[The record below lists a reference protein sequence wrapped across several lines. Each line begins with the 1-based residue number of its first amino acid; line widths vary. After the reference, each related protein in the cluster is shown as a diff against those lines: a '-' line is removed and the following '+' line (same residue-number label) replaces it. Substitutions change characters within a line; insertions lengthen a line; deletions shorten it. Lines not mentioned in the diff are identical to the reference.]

1 VRKTPVRPHLRRIL
15 VAGFAALVLSVGLLE
30 YPAHSPGS
38 SAASQPSSKVAVV
51 PGFAPQPYSGN
62 AGVPPLP
69 VSAPQL
75 SKYHFVQLPAGSVT
89 SAALSGYDTV
99 LLYGIRWSDISSGG
113 QAAINTFAATHKVV
127 IWDSDAT
134 GAQAYS
140 TFIHPFSTLS
150 SGQSFKGKP
159 NDSVVSFPTG
169 VDFLA
174 SDNPASPYYLDPN
187 ELIDP
192 ADRDEINDMNA
203 MTTGTKD
210 WVPAL
215 IAANTTIPNGGWP
228 LAWSYGVIGNHTGM
242 TIYSGI
248 DADAFA
254 AKEQPN
260 NAVKELALDLAA
272 PFRSTPDSSCSS
284 NCGLPSSGGSN
295 PFAACSFAKRVP
307 GRWVHGRVTVVLKTS
322 VAAGITGQI
331 VERSGR
337 VVASGTE
344 NSGNLVRF
352 AVRTKKLP
360 SNRISRLRALVLYN
374 GKQACSKGFRL
385 KVDNVR
391 PRLLRLATARGGVDL
406 LTLRISERSRL
417 KIVGRHVHWH
427 TRLIAAR
434 RTMTFHLPAS
444 VRRARL
450 ILRDRAGN
458 TVVRKLVWR

>member
-1 VRKTPVRPHLRRIL
+1 MRKTPVRPRLRRIL
-15 VAGFAALVLSVGLLE
+15 VVGFAALVLSVGLL
-30 YPAHSPGS
+30 YPAHSRGA
-38 SAASQPSSKVAVV
+38 SAASQPSSEVAVV
-51 PGFAPQPYSGN
+51 PGFAPPQYPGN
-62 AGVPPLP
+62 FGVPPLP
-69 VSAPQL
+69 VNAPQL
-75 SKYHFVQLPAGSVT
+75 SNYHFAQLPAASVS

-99 LLYGIRWSDISSGG
+99 LLYGIRWSDIPSGG
-113 QAAINTFAATHKVV
+113 QAAINAFAATHKVV
-127 IWDSDAT
+127 IWDADAT
-134 GAQAYS
+134 GPQEYS

-169 VDFLA
+169 VNFLA
-174 SDNPASPYYLDPN
+174 SDNPASPYYLDPA
-187 ELIDP
+187 ELINP

-203 MTTGTKD
+203 MTIGTND

-228 LAWSYGVIGNHTGM
+228 LAWSYGVIGDHTGLI
-242 TIYSGI
+242 IYSGI

-254 AKEQPN
+254 AKKQPN

-272 PFRSTPDSSCSS
+272 PFRSTPDPSCTSD
-284 NCGLPSSGGSN
+284 CVLPPSGGSHS
-295 PFAACSFAKRVP
+295 FAACSFAKRVP
-307 GRWVHGRVTVVLKTS
+307 GRWVHGGVTVVLKTS

-331 VERSGR
+331 VTRSGH
-337 VVASGTE
+337 VVATGSGNSGTM
-344 NSGNLVRF
+344 RF
-352 AVRTKKLP
+352 AVQTKKLP
-360 SNRISRLRALVLYN
+360 SNRISRLRALVLFN
-374 GKQACSKGFRL
+374 GGQACSKGFRL

-406 LTLRISERSRL
+406 LTLRISETSQL
-417 KIVGRHVHWH
+417 KIVGRHVHWR

-434 RTMTFHLPAS
+434 RTMTFQLPAS
-444 VRRARL
+444 VRRAQL